1 MQNLRHLLPS
11 AGALIIFETA
21 GRLSSFTRAARE
33 LGMSQAAV
41 SYAIRGLEEQLGVPL
56 FVREHRRVRLS
67 EAGERFFTDV
77 TLGLNHIR
85 KSAEELRS
93 LGTGPNVTVLAST
106 AFASFWLM
114 PRLQDFREALP
125 DIDIRIQTSDRD
137 IDFQLEN
144 IPLGVRGGVPSQWP
158 AYDSMLLAAEEIY
171 AVASPLYA
179 QRHGLPATPQDLVS
193 HRLIHLEEPY
203 RDAADWTDWLRSAG
217 VAPDA
222 APRALL
228 INDYVLVI
236 QAVMEGQGIALGWR
250 HLVQRLVD
258 TGLLVQV
265 TCHRLTTSY
274 GFHIL
279 WPKARDLS
287 PQARRVRDWI
297 AEQAAKDAQDA
308 AARSM
313 PPAQKAIKVSR

>member
-1 MQNLRHLLPS
+1 MQSLRHLLPS
-11 AGALIIFETA
+11 AGALIVFEAA

-56 FVREHRRVRLS
+56 FLREHRKVRLS

-93 LGTGPNVTVLAST
+93 LGTGRNVTVLAST

-137 IDFQLEN
+137 IDFQVEN
-144 IPLGVRGGVPSQWP
+144 IPLGVRGGVPAQWP

-179 QRHGLPATPQDLVS
+179 QRHGLPETPEDLIH

-203 RDAADWTDWLRSAG
+203 RDATDWKDWLKSAG
-217 VAPDA
+217 VAA
-222 APRALL
+222 EVAPRALL

-258 TGLLVQV
+258 AGLLVRV
-265 TCHRLTTSY
+265 TGHELSTSF

-279 WPKARDLS
+279 WPKTRDLS
-287 PQARRVRDWI
+287 PQARRVRDWMA
-297 AEQAAKDAQDA
+297 AEAAKAQA
-308 AARSM
+308 ETARSM
-313 PPAQKAIKVSR
+313 PPAQKSISVSR